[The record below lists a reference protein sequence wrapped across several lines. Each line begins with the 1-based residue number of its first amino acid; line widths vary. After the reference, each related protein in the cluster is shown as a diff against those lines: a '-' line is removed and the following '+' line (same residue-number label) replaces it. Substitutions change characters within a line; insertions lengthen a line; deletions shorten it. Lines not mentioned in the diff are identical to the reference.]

1 MPGGGLPVTSDSLR
15 IMVAHVRAHRE
26 QIAAGE
32 CGIPG
37 ALRPSLPLEPWQRD
51 GVAYLMRTRR
61 TRPTEKRR
69 RAMAALLRDPH
80 RANKVIAA
88 ETGGSDYVAWCA
100 RRVGRRRPD
109 RRLPRT
115 VARAARLAAGLAA
128 AGGC

>member
-1 MPGGGLPVTSDSLR
+1 
-15 IMVAHVRAHRE
+15 MVAHVRAHRE

-100 RRVGRRRPD
+100 RRELEDAGLIDVYRAPSPGRPARSRARCGRRLL
-109 RRLPRT
+109 RRW
-115 VARAARLAAGLAA
+115 
-128 AGGC
+128 